1 MHFSLK
7 FFCGFIL
14 YSITVW
20 TIFGNIFILIALSS
34 NKQLKKNGI
43 SNILI
48 GNLAFS
54 DLLLGLAVLPFSAT
68 FSTFKFWIFGEII
81 CNIWLQ
87 IDVLLCTASIWGL
100 TMISIDRYIATN
112 HPIKYRIHKNN
123 PKIGIAYIS
132 TAWLISF
139 LISLGP
145 LFFYNIETND
155 TFNKTKVSKR
165 SSLKQ
170 INNTNSSLHTCEL
183 FHETSFVVLSSLGSF
198 YFPLLIMIILY
209 SKVFFKIRS
218 QNNFRNISISQR
230 RNEIE
235 KNRKVSETG
244 SNKVDLNEPLNNN
257 NTNTNTNNETKIKTL
272 FHAETRITKTLSI
285 IMTCFVACWLP
296 FFIVYIVRSFL
307 KQPQQVDFIMDYFV
321 WLGYLNSALNPV
333 LYLVLNKNFRDS
345 FNDIIKFKCL
355 LQNEQQQ
362 IEYNRR
368 TSRL

>member
-1 MHFSLK
+1 MHFTLK

-20 TIFGNIFILIALSS
+20 TIIGNIFILIALSS

-165 SSLKQ
+165 SSLKL
-170 INNTNSSLHTCEL
+170 INNTNSSLHTCVL

-244 SNKVDLNEPLNNN
+244 SNKVDLNEPLN
-257 NTNTNTNNETKIKTL
+257 NTNTNNETKIKTL

-362 IEYNRR
+362 IECNRR